1 MRPRQITP
9 LRKVKEEVMTSVAE
23 ATQIVA
29 TEYNG
34 WSNRETWVVNL
45 WLSGE
50 SSSYSVLME
59 AVSMQCPA
67 VDKADWLKER
77 LEWQLNDE
85 IEEACMW
92 RDLLQHAF
100 RQVDWLEIIKANLD

>member
-1 MRPRQITP
+1 MH
-9 LRKVKEEVMTSVAE
+9 SVAE
-23 ATQIVA
+23 ATQTVA

-50 SSSYSVLME
+50 PSSYSVLME

-85 IEEACMW
+85 IEDARMW
-92 RDLLQHAF
+92 RDLLQHAS

>member
-1 MRPRQITP
+1 
-9 LRKVKEEVMTSVAE
+9 MTSVAE

-50 SSSYSVLME
+50 PSSYSVLVE

-77 LEWQLNDE
+77 LEASSL
-85 IEEACMW
+85 C
-92 RDLLQHAF
+92 LF
-100 RQVDWLEIIKANLD
+100 IIRVNEPHQGRSSHW

>member
-1 MRPRQITP
+1 
-9 LRKVKEEVMTSVAE
+9 
-23 ATQIVA
+23 
-29 TEYNG
+29 
-34 WSNRETWVVNL
+34 
-45 WLSGE
+45 
-50 SSSYSVLME
+50 
-59 AVSMQCPA
+59 MQCPA

-85 IEEACMW
+85 IEDACMW

>member
-1 MRPRQITP
+1 
-9 LRKVKEEVMTSVAE
+9 
-23 ATQIVA
+23 
-29 TEYNG
+29 
-34 WSNRETWVVNL
+34 
-45 WLSGE
+45 
-50 SSSYSVLME
+50 
-59 AVSMQCPA
+59 MQCPA

-85 IEEACMW
+85 IEEPCMW